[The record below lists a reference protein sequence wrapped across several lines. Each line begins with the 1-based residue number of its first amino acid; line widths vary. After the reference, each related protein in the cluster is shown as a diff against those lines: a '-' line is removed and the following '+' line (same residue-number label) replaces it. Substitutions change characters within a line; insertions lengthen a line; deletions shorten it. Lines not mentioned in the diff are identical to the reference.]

1 MRRVFVRFLEEIED
15 TKKTFQNYL
24 TFRNNIDDVISAF
37 DMNTNGN
44 LKCIPQSQCRNIQI
58 LEYPVTSYS
67 TSHIKVVLDPDDL
80 RWETFL
86 NQADIPSPAIFL
98 NRQLPSNGN
107 EYVAKKFVPS
117 F

>member
-1 MRRVFVRFLEEIED
+1 MIEFNPFKMFS
-15 TKKTFQNYL
+15 TL
-24 TFRNNIDDVISAF
+24 TLSAYP
-37 DMNTNGN
+37 
-44 LKCIPQSQCRNIQI
+44 CNIQS
-58 LEYPVTSYS
+58 LEYPVTTYS

>member
-1 MRRVFVRFLEEIED
+1 MW
-15 TKKTFQNYL
+15 TT
-24 TFRNNIDDVISAF
+24 IDDVMFAF
-37 DMNTNGN
+37 DMNTNCN
-44 LKCIPQSQCRNIQI
+44 LKCIPCNIQS

-80 RWETFL
+80 RWKTFL